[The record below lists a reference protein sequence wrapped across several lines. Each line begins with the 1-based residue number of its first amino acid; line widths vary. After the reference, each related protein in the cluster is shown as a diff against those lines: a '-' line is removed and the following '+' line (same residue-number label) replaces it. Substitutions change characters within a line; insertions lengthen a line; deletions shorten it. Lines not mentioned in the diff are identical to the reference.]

1 MPCSAPAKGNEAMLN
16 KLFPH
21 PGLFA
26 LLVVVW
32 MLMLNSFTV
41 GGLLVGIV
49 IAIIVPIFTGP
60 FWPDRPV
67 LRFGWPMFEYL
78 AVVMA
83 DIVIAN
89 FQVAWLILFRRS
101 RDLRSRW
108 LVIPLEVR
116 SAEAITTL
124 AGTISLTP
132 GTVSADVSS
141 DGCHLLVHALD
152 TGDEAAE
159 VARIK
164 ARYEARLMR
173 IFR

>member
-1 MPCSAPAKGNEAMLN
+1 MLN

-26 LLVVVW
+26 LLVAVW
-32 MLMLNSFTV
+32 MLMLNTFTL
-41 GGLLVGIV
+41 GGLLLGIV
-49 IAIIVPIFTGP
+49 VAIIVPIFTGP
-60 FWPDRPV
+60 FWPDRPK
-67 LRFGWPMFEYL
+67 LRFGWAMVDYI
-78 AVVMA
+78 VIVMA
-83 DIVIAN
+83 DIIVAN
-89 FQVAWLILFRRS
+89 FHIAWLILFRRN

-108 LVIPLEVR
+108 LTIPLDLR
-116 SAEAITTL
+116 SAEAVTAL

-141 DGCHLLVHALD
+141 DGRHLLVHALD
-152 TGDEAAE
+152 TGDPDAD

-173 IFR
+173 IFG